1 MSYSLSKEYVWKEVG
16 KRVVVLHLDSGR
28 YFSFNPSGSLIWKG
42 LITGLSMEQIIG
54 QLCAAFDV
62 DKPTAKGDT
71 EEMIRDLLAREAII
85 EA

>member
-1 MSYSLSKEYVWKEVG
+1 
-16 KRVVVLHLDSGR
+16 
-28 YFSFNPSGSLIWKG
+28 
-42 LITGLSMEQIIG
+42 MEQIIG